1 MKFGGPLSWE
11 EFTKAVLL
19 RFGPTDY
26 EDPSKALSHLKQ
38 TTTAVAYQEAF
49 EKLSHQ
55 IDGLPQHFL
64 VGCFVAG
71 LRDDIRLDVKIKQ
84 PRILADAIRVA
95 RHVEERNLLQR
106 KARTSYHFQT
116 SSVTPRTMPNTTASV
131 LRPPPVQKINQNSKG
146 LPSSNGYTVIMVV
159 VDRLTKRSAAQWL
172 EWIPWAE
179 FSYNIATHSSTKLS
193 PFEVVYG
200 IPPPSLLAY
209 VLDISGLSWLHE
221 ACRTL
226 FGPYQI
232 IEKVGSVA
240 YKLALPLGSQI
251 HNVFHVSLLRKHLG
265 SVPLASPRLPLVSE
279 TSTLLPQPEAILDRL
294 VIRKGNFRLKPYIL
308 VKWPGAPV
316 EVATWETERH
326 FAKTYPDFILEDK
339 DIVSGGE

>member
-131 LRPPPVQKINQNSKG
+131 LRPPPVQKINQNS
-146 LPSSNGYTVIMVV
+146 SNTPI
-159 VDRLTKRSAAQWL
+159 
-172 EWIPWAE
+172 I
-179 FSYNIATHSSTKLS
+179 LS
-193 PFEVVYG
+193 PHIITSYQLQHVNWCWAFNG
-200 IPPPSLLAY
+200 LKLL
-209 VLDISGLSWLHE
+209 GLS
-221 ACRTL
+221 
-226 FGPYQI
+226 
-232 IEKVGSVA
+232 
-240 YKLALPLGSQI
+240 
-251 HNVFHVSLLRKHLG
+251 
-265 SVPLASPRLPLVSE
+265 
-279 TSTLLPQPEAILDRL
+279 
-294 VIRKGNFRLKPYIL
+294 
-308 VKWPGAPV
+308 
-316 EVATWETERH
+316 RH
-326 FAKTYPDFILEDK
+326 TTRN
-339 DIVSGGE
+339 